1 MSLLCDLGKRGR
13 RHLFNGW
20 QPASVPGL
28 MNSLHFQ
35 QRYPL
40 ELTDW
45 LTGLITDWLT
55 VGPHSLACLLGG
67 PTLVG
72 LLMGSPLVFVDVTVG
87 SMSEWFT
94 GCDRDAKQS
103 SGLAVEWPSG
113 RVGSMTRWLTDSL
126 ARGPTGW
133 LARVLTDG
141 RTVKQSSG
149 PAVEWPRGRVG
160 SMTRWH
166 TGSLARWLAVTL
178 AC

>member
-1 MSLLCDLGKRGR
+1 MTRWLTDSLAGSLL
-13 RHLFNGW
+13 
-20 QPASVPGL
+20 V
-28 MNSLHFQ
+28 
-35 QRYPL
+35 
-40 ELTDW
+40 
-45 LTGLITDWLT
+45 
-55 VGPHSLACLLGG
+55 
-67 PTLVG
+67 LVDG
-72 LLMGSPLVFVDVTVG
+72 TVG
-87 SMSEWFT
+87 SMSEWLT

-113 RVGSMTRWLTDSL
+113 RVGSMTCWLTDSL
-126 ARGPTGW
+126 ARWPAGS